1 MTTLK
6 IKIPGKF
13 SFVSAQVTLSR
24 QTFLQRI
31 AAFFGRY
38 QDTSLEVTVPHNN
51 WYARYKG
58 EFQNMGPK
66 MRSLYWQKDRP
77 WMHDLK

>member
-1 MTTLK
+1 MSILRLEDRYNFNELITVSLNLLLSLK
-6 IKIPGKF
+6 
-13 SFVSAQVTLSR
+13 
-24 QTFLQRI
+24 
-31 AAFFGRY
+31 
-38 QDTSLEVTVPHNN
+38 DTAVEVTTREDHW

-77 WMHDLK
+77 WMHELKM